1 MQNIIQAV
9 FSPGAAQTPIDRV
22 LRFSVIGLALTLGTA
37 LAFLTFSGHGA
48 FNTSSGVPWGLP
60 VSMYL
65 FLVLAA
71 TGLTFV
77 AALSILFGF
86 QDFAPV
92 AKRCTWLSVAA
103 LIGGFTSLGLEIGH
117 PFRMIWTLPTGMQ
130 YVSPMF
136 WMGLFYTLYL
146 VLLLGKFQ
154 RIHAGDWHSPL
165 SHTLGLASFV
175 SVVIAHSTLGLVFGM
190 MTMRPL
196 WYDGLISIYFLVMAA
211 VSGGAFAVLFTYVAY
226 DFKQENMP
234 KALRALAT
242 GTALPKVFATIIG
255 IGIMMIVD
263 RTITGLWA
271 NLDGFQ
277 VYQELLRSPLWQLA
291 FWLGLVVPF
300 VVMVMPGT
308 QRQAKWQIRASVL
321 VILAMA
327 IVFYYYVVG
336 GQRVPMFKGAWE
348 PDLVPYT
355 PSLAEWA
362 VALTGVFLVFTIYAI
377 GEKLFNLADTPGGKD

>member
-103 LIGGFTSLGLEIGH
+103 LIGGFTALGLEIGH
-117 PFRMIWTLPTGMQ
+117 PFRMIWTLPSGMQ

-136 WMGLFYTLYL
+136 WMGLFYTLYF

-165 SHTLGLASFV
+165 SHALGLAFV
-175 SVVIAHSTLGLVFGM
+175 RVGGDRAQHARAGVRHDDHAPVVVR
-190 MTMRPL
+190 RPDL
-196 WYDGLISIYFLVMAA
+196 DLLPGDGGGERRGVRGTCSPTSPTIS
-211 VSGGAFAVLFTYVAY
+211 
-226 DFKQENMP
+226 N
-234 KALRALAT
+234 R
-242 GTALPKVFATIIG
+242 
-255 IGIMMIVD
+255 
-263 RTITGLWA
+263 RTCRRRCA
-271 NLDGFQ
+271 
-277 VYQELLRSPLWQLA
+277 RSP
-291 FWLGLVVPF
+291 
-300 VVMVMPGT
+300 
-308 QRQAKWQIRASVL
+308 RARRCPRCS
-321 VILAMA
+321 
-327 IVFYYYVVG
+327 
-336 GQRVPMFKGAWE
+336 P
-348 PDLVPYT
+348 
-355 PSLAEWA
+355 PSSASA
-362 VALTGVFLVFTIYAI
+362 S
-377 GEKLFNLADTPGGKD
+377 